1 MSTFRKDIVES
12 FGSLDEFARLNGY
25 YKIYES
31 DRGYHT
37 VQVPGDE
44 EAILTSPNL
53 TSLRLVWPEP
63 ERFDPLD

>member
-1 MSTFRKDIVES
+1 MATFRKDIVAS

-31 DRGYHT
+31 DRGYHA

-44 EAILTSPNL
+44 EAILASHDLAN
-53 TSLRLVWPEP
+53 LRLVWPEP
-63 ERFDPLD
+63 DQIDGF